1 MSILGAEKTCQAL
14 KQLLPDE
21 LWLFLTQEGSDAS
34 VPLVFDT
41 NSVGKAAFLLHLTGP
56 KALVSKID
64 VGHLEQHASH
74 IETRTYLESFNEA
87 LSAWLHELHP
97 STILLNYSE
106 HDIRCDGLT
115 HGQFLGLERLLRD
128 ALPETRFLSSEAQ
141 LQRVQSVKTP
151 EELRR
156 LQLAIDRTITMY
168 ERLLPTLRAGMTE
181 RQVQAQMNLLAA
193 ELGAPPEP
201 GDFGGPLVLINR
213 VGMSHRGP
221 TDEAIEPGDLLIMDT
236 ALEVE
241 GYYSDIARTVY
252 FLKEGEAAPPQREQG
267 VFNAI
272 YGAIDAGFNALKP
285 GVAGFEVDAA
295 ARKHLLALGYPEIQH
310 STGHQIGRHVH
321 DGGTLLG
328 PLWDKSRRAAE
339 LRVAAGMVFTLEP
352 TVLMTPEP
360 SMIVEENVLVTESG
374 ARYLNPRQQ
383 TLWTA
388 R

>member
-1 MSILGAEKTCQAL
+1 MSTLGAEKTHQAL
-14 KQLLPDE
+14 EQLASDE

-41 NSVGKAAFLLHLTGP
+41 NSIGKAAFLLHATGP

-64 VGHLEQHASH
+64 VGHLERHAPH
-74 IETRTYLESFNEA
+74 IEIRTYLESFDEE
-87 LSAWLHELHP
+87 LVAWLRELQP
-97 STILLNYSE
+97 KTILLNYSE

-115 HGQFLGLERLLRD
+115 HGQFLSLKRLVR
-128 ALPETRFLSSEAQ
+128 AVLPDTQLLSSEVQ
-141 LQRVQSVKTP
+141 LQRVQSVKTA

-156 LQLAIDRTITMY
+156 LQLAIDRTISMY
-168 ERLLPTLRAGMTE
+168 ERLLPTLQAGMTE
-181 RQVQAQMNLLAA
+181 RQVQAHMNQLAA

-201 GDFGGPLVLINR
+201 GNFGGPLVLINR

-221 TDEAIEPGDLLIMDT
+221 TDEEIRPGDLLIMDT

-252 FLKEGEAAPPQREQG
+252 FLKEGEVAPPESEQR
-267 VFNAI
+267 VFRAI
-272 YGAIDAGFNALKP
+272 YGAIDAGFSALKP

-295 ARKHLLALGYPEIQH
+295 AREHLLALGYPEIQH

-328 PLWDKSRRAAE
+328 PLWEKSRRAAQ

-360 SMIVEENVLVTESG
+360 SMIVEENVLVTETG
-374 ARYLNPRQQ
+374 ARYLSLRQQ
-383 TLWTA
+383 ILWTA

>member
-1 MSILGAEKTCQAL
+1 MSNLGAEKTRQAL
-14 KQLLPDE
+14 EQLPLGE

-41 NSVGKAAFLLHLTGP
+41 NSVGKAAFFLHATGP

-64 VGHLEQHASH
+64 VGHLVQHAPH
-74 IETRTYLESFNEA
+74 IETRTYLESFDEA
-87 LSAWLHELHP
+87 LGTWLRELQP
-97 STILLNYSE
+97 KTLLLNYSE

-115 HGQFLGLERLLRD
+115 HGQFLGFERLVRKT
-128 ALPETRFLSSEAQ
+128 LPEVQLVSSEEQ
-141 LQRVQSVKTP
+141 LRRVQSVKTA

-156 LQLAIDRTITMY
+156 LHGAIDHTITMY
-168 ERLLPTLRAGMTE
+168 ERLLPILQTGMTE
-181 RQVQAQMNLLAA
+181 RQVQAQMNQLAA
-193 ELGAPPEP
+193 ELGAPAEP

-221 TDEAIEPGDLLIMDT
+221 TNEEIRPGDLLIMDT

-241 GYYSDIARTVY
+241 GYFSDIARTVY
-252 FLKEGEAAPPQREQG
+252 FLKEGESVPPEREAR
-267 VFNAI
+267 VFGAI
-272 YGAIDAGFNALKP
+272 YGAIDAAFNELKP

-295 ARKHLLALGYPEIQH
+295 AREHLLALGYPEIQH

-321 DGGTLLG
+321 DGGALLG
-328 PLWDKSRRAAE
+328 PLWEKSRRAAQLPIE
-339 LRVAAGMVFTLEP
+339 AGMVFTLEP

-360 SMIVEENVLVTESG
+360 SMIVEENVVVTENG

>member
-1 MSILGAEKTCQAL
+1 MSSLGSEKTQQAVREL
-14 KQLLPDE
+14 GPDE
-21 LWLFLTQEGSDAS
+21 LWLFLTQEGSDPA
-34 VPLVFDT
+34 VPLVFGSS
-41 NSVGKAAFLLHLTGP
+41 SVGKAAFMLHPTGP

-64 VGHLEQHASH
+64 VGHLEQHAVH
-74 IETRTYLESFNEA
+74 IEARTYVRSFDEA
-87 LSAWLHELHP
+87 LGAWLGELAP
-97 STILLNYSE
+97 RKVLLNYSE
-106 HDIRCDGLT
+106 TDIRCDGLT
-115 HGQFLGLERLLRD
+115 HGQFLGLERLIRD
-128 ALPETRFLSSEAQ
+128 VLPRAEIGSSEAH
-141 LQRVQSVKTP
+141 LRRVRGVKTA

-168 ERLLPTLRAGMTE
+168 ERLVPTLHAGTTE
-181 RQVQAQMNLLAA
+181 RQVQARMNELAA

-221 TDEAIEPGDLLIMDT
+221 TDEAIRPGDLLIMDT
-236 ALEVE
+236 ALGVE
-241 GYYSDIARTVY
+241 GYFSDIARTVY
-252 FLKEGEAAPPQREQG
+252 FLKDGELSPPEPEAH
-267 VFNAI
+267 VFRAI
-272 YGAIDAGFNALKP
+272 YGAIGAAFDALKP

-295 ARKHLLALGYPEIQH
+295 ARSHLLELGYPEIQH

-328 PLWDKSRRAAE
+328 PRWEKSRRAAE
-339 LRVAAGMVFTLEP
+339 LTVEAGMVFTLEP

-360 SMIVEENVLVTESG
+360 SMIVEENVLVTATG
-374 ARYLNPRQQ
+374 ARYLNPRQE

>member
-1 MSILGAEKTCQAL
+1 MSNLGAEKTRQAL
-14 KQLLPDE
+14 AQLPSDE

-41 NSVGKAAFLLHLTGP
+41 NSVGKAAFLLHATGP

-74 IETRTYLESFNEA
+74 IETRTYLESFDEA
-87 LSAWLHELHP
+87 LETWLRELQP
-97 STILLNYSE
+97 KTLLLNYSE

-115 HGQFLGLERLLRD
+115 HGQFLGLERLVRKT
-128 ALPETRFLSSEAQ
+128 LPEAQLVSSEAH
-141 LQRVQSVKTP
+141 LRRVQGVKTA

-156 LQLAIDRTITMY
+156 LQGAIDHTITMY
-168 ERLLPTLRAGMTE
+168 ERLLPSLQTGMTE
-181 RQVQAQMNLLAA
+181 RQVQAQMNQLAA

-221 TDEAIEPGDLLIMDT
+221 TDEEIRPGDLLIMDT

-241 GYYSDIARTVY
+241 GYFSDIARTVY
-252 FLKEGEAAPPQREQG
+252 FLEEDESAPPEPETR
-267 VFNAI
+267 VFEAI
-272 YGAIDAGFNALKP
+272 YGAIDAAFDALKP

-295 ARKHLLALGYPEIQH
+295 ARDHLLALGYPEIQH

-321 DGGTLLG
+321 DGGALLG
-328 PLWDKSRRAAE
+328 PLWEKSRRAAQLHIE
-339 LRVAAGMVFTLEP
+339 AGMVFTLEP

-360 SMIVEENVLVTESG
+360 SMIVEENVVITENG
-374 ARYLNPRQQ
+374 ARYLHPRQQ